1 MRQIITM
8 LQLLELGLKGTRK
21 GILKTIIEYVENE
34 ADQKETLEND
44 LTAEYN
50 ISNKLKCE
58 LLILKEENSKLRNEL
73 DDLRETMNYKADS
86 MDSRYIS
93 SK

>member
-21 GILKTIIEYVENE
+21 QLLGTIIDYAKNE

-58 LLILKEENSKLRNEL
+58 ILTLKEENSKLRNEL
-73 DDLRETMNYKADS
+73 DDLRESENYKADS

-93 SK
+93 SR